1 MPFPIHKLSIFCFS
15 RWNWIIIN
23 KDNHKLFRWGFFLSP
38 PETQTLDIIGS
49 GVLNS
54 HIHFFNRQLALLGS
68 RKPLC
73 YTYTLV
79 LLNNFPLFFPWDH
92 FKLSNQPPRHAP
104 VQPQDTGEW
113 LGWICSESGIWT
125 ETHKNY
131 LYCNATWKVAS
142 LLTSQNVSTSLQT
155 AKINKN
161 VTTEFWTMSLFI
173 RRRRGG
179 ITSLQK
185 TVLH

>member
-1 MPFPIHKLSIFCFS
+1 MQI
-15 RWNWIIIN
+15 
-23 KDNHKLFRWGFFLSP
+23 
-38 PETQTLDIIGS
+38 LDLIGS

-54 HIHFFNRQLALLGS
+54 HIHFYNWQWALLVS

-92 FKLSNQPPRHAP
+92 VKLAQQPASQAFTHRAP
-104 VQPQDTGEW
+104 SHRKMTGMDMF
-113 LGWICSESGIWT
+113 CFDSGIRT

-131 LYCNATWKVAS
+131 LYCNATWKGSS
-142 LLTSQNVSTSLQT
+142 LLTSQHVSASLQT
-155 AKINKN
+155 AKINKSL
-161 VTTEFWTMSLFI
+161 TTKFPTISLFI
-173 RRRRGG
+173 RRRKGG
-179 ITSLQK
+179 ITSPQK